1 MVRINF
7 IIIKFISKYMT
18 RNTIHDINII
28 NVWLASKVFIIGYA
42 LLKPF
47 MSKKNRNKMR
57 IFNNDSEVWKK
68 VLLAEIDADQL
79 PACYGGTMIDPDGNP
94 NCITKV
100 LT

>member
-1 MVRINF
+1 
-7 IIIKFISKYMT
+7 
-18 RNTIHDINII
+18 
-28 NVWLASKVFIIGYA
+28 
-42 LLKPF
+42 
-47 MSKKNRNKMR
+47 MR